1 MNNVK
6 VSVIIPVYNVEKYLA
21 ESLNSILNQTFCDF
35 EVICINDGST
45 DNSLDILQ
53 EYKKKDNRFRIY
65 SQENQ
70 GQGKARNFAIN
81 NSKGKYIIF
90 VDPDDFIDA
99 EALEIINKKFNET
112 DADVIQLDFKTFL
125 DGSHEEKT
133 WLFSK
138 RMKKHFNYALS
149 DGNIYRWSKINGNNF
164 IDMSMSTCDKA
175 YKASF
180 IKNNDI
186 KFAPTRFGEDH
197 LFSIGA
203 TILAEKILYL
213 QQAFYHYRTRPD
225 STVNKVSDG
234 NFCVFDNIELV
245 KNFLV
250 SKNLYHQYESIFED
264 YKLTILGWHYSGIS
278 ESSAKAYLQRCSEI
292 LTEDEYRLFMK
303 KTEGNF
309 SWYEKIFSIKNVKEH
324 GKKIKYLT
332 IFGIKVR
339 LCLFNN

>member
-1 MNNVK
+1 MNNDVTF
-6 VSVIIPVYNVEKYLA
+6 SIIIPVYNVEKYLA
-21 ESLNSILNQTFCDF
+21 ESLNSIRNQTFGDF
-35 EVICINDGST
+35 EVICVNDGST

-53 EYKKKDNRFRIY
+53 EYAKKDNRFRIY

-70 GQGKARNFAIN
+70 GQGKARNFAID

-99 EALEIINKKFNET
+99 DALEIINQKFNET
-112 DADVIQLDFKTFL
+112 NADVIQLDFKTFL

-133 WLFSK
+133 WNFSK
-138 RMKKHFNYALS
+138 RIKKHFNCTLH
-149 DGNIYRWSKINGNNF
+149 DGSIYRWNEIRGSNF
-164 IDMSMSTCDKA
+164 IDMSMSTWDKA
-175 YKASF
+175 YKSSF

-186 KFAPTRFGEDH
+186 KFAPIRFGEDH

-213 QQAFYHYRTRPD
+213 QKAFYHYRTRPD

-245 KNFLV
+245 KNFLI
-250 SKNLYHQYESIFED
+250 SKNLYHRYESIFED
-264 YKLTILGWHYSGIS
+264 YKLTILAWHYSGIS
-278 ESSAKAYLQRCSEI
+278 ESSAEAYLKKCSEI
-292 LTEDEYRLFMK
+292 LTEGEYKSFME
-303 KTEGNF
+303 KTKGNF

-332 IFGIKVR
+332 IFGVKVR
-339 LCLFNN
+339 L